1 MKSRKSRKLTD
12 SFNYAIR
19 GLLYCLRTQR
29 NMRIHFVVAALV
41 LLLAILTKVSALETV
56 VLLLCIGVVIMAEMI
71 NTAIETA
78 VDLAHGGYHPL
89 AAIAKDVSAGTVL
102 VASVLSA
109 VIGCIIFY
117 DDLRN
122 ITFTVTNEV
131 KHMPIHITIIS
142 LVVVTIAV
150 IAGKAWSKK
159 GTFLRGGM
167 PSGHSALAM
176 SLLTS
181 IAFLSKGAAIPFL
194 ASVLTLMVM
203 HSRLEAGVHTLWEII
218 VGALLGF
225 FLTVLIFQMA
235 V

>member
-1 MKSRKSRKLTD
+1 M
-12 SFNYAIR
+12 
-19 GLLYCLRTQR
+19 
-29 NMRIHFVVAALV
+29 
-41 LLLAILTKVSALETV
+41 
-56 VLLLCIGVVIMAEMI
+56 
-71 NTAIETA
+71 
-78 VDLAHGGYHPL
+78 
-89 AAIAKDVSAGTVL
+89 
-102 VASVLSA
+102 ASVLSA
-109 VIGCIIFY
+109 VVGCIIFY

-122 ITFTVTNEV
+122 ITFTVTNKV

-142 LVVVTIAV
+142 LIVVTIAV
-150 IAGKAWSKK
+150 IAGKAWSRK

-181 IAFLSKGAAIPFL
+181 IIFLSKGAAIPFL
-194 ASVLTLMVM
+194 AAALTVMVM